1 MTSVTTKIVMSLIE
15 GYAET
20 RHICGRPEYNG
31 KSFQARAACQDAIEA
46 LVKASNPPLFD
57 LSKGIP
63 PATGALPTINHTL
76 IPSKEEA

>member
-1 MTSVTTKIVMSLIE
+1 MNSVTTKIVMSLIE

-20 RHICGRPEYNG
+20 RHMCGRPENNE
-31 KSFQARAACQDAIEA
+31 KSALAREVCQSAIEA

-63 PATGALPTINHTL
+63 PATAALPTIEPHL
-76 IPSKEEA
+76 LGVGR